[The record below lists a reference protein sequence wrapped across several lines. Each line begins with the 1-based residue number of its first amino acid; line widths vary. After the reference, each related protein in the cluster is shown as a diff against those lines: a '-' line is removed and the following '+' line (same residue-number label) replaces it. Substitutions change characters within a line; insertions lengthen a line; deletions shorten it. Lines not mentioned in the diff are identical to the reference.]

1 MTKKNLPVLSVK
13 NFNSTEFSASPD
25 FYVKTF
31 QEHRKDHPFVMKPHR
46 HDFYLIMFFT
56 KGSGTHTIDF
66 NSYKI
71 APSQVFFM
79 SPGEMHSWTLS
90 DDTDGFV
97 LLFNDAF
104 FKMIPQNR
112 NVNEFPFFT
121 QQNKIQNGQLNEKQ
135 TKYFNNFFAE
145 ICKEGSGKTNRQ
157 SKILRSYLD
166 ILLLKFA
173 DIFDAKSGQKIN
185 SAATLIGRAEMLIET
200 NYKNHFPVSVYAA
213 ELNISA
219 VQLNTLVRTYLN
231 KTIGEL
237 CHERLILESK
247 RLLIY
252 TDLTVS
258 EICHELNFNDTSYFN
273 KFFKKNVGKTPE
285 QFRKLLIP

>member
-13 NFNSTEFSASPD
+13 NFNSSEFSSSPD

-31 QEHRKDHPFVMKPHR
+31 QEHRKEHPFVMEPHR
-46 HDFYLIMFFT
+46 HDFYLIMLFT
-56 KGSGTHTIDF
+56 KGSGAHTIDF

-71 APSQVFFM
+71 APGKVFFM
-79 SPGEMHSWTLS
+79 SPGEMHAWKLS
-90 DDTDGFV
+90 DDADGFV
-97 LLFNDAF
+97 LMFNDAF
-104 FKMIPQNR
+104 FKMNPQTR
-112 NVNEFPFFT
+112 FVNEFPFFT
-121 QQNKIQNGQLNEKQ
+121 HQNKIQCGQLNQKQ
-135 TKYFNNFFAE
+135 TKYFANFFDE
-145 ICKEGSGKTNRQ
+145 FCKEGSGKTKRQ
-157 SKILRSYLD
+157 SKIIRSYLD

-185 SAATLIGRAEMLIET
+185 SAALLIGKAETLIET
-200 NYKNHFPVSVYAA
+200 NYKNHFPVSTYAE

-231 KTIGEL
+231 KTIGDL
-237 CHERLILESK
+237 CHERLILEAK

-258 EICHELNFNDTSYFN
+258 EICHELNFKDTSYFN
-273 KFFKKNVGKTPE
+273 KFFKKQVGKTPE
-285 QFRKLLIP
+285 QFRKLLVP